1 MNDLKQALENA
12 GVDELELAK
21 QRIIS
26 LEETV
31 KELEFDCALYQRQ
44 LSDLGQKFAKIT
56 NRPFKKPFV
65 KKTNTYNSS
74 TR

>member
-31 KELEFDCALYQRQ
+31 KELNHLSKRQILTIHQRDNIETFC
-44 LSDLGQKFAKIT
+44 LWKRRKS
-56 NRPFKKPFV
+56 
-65 KKTNTYNSS
+65 
-74 TR
+74 

>member
-31 KELEFDCALYQRQ
+31 KR
-44 LSDLGQKFAKIT
+44 I
-56 NRPFKKPFV
+56 RI
-65 KKTNTYNSS
+65 
-74 TR
+74 